1 MQDREP
7 TYLEQKLDALLT
19 EVETFCKDDD
29 IEDPLAALVAH
40 ILVEDSDECG
50 SAQDVLASDPLLK
63 AGRAYFSLLTE
74 NDKLPPGEQLSAH
87 ELILPR
93 ALLLDFFLGRSNIQQ
108 RAQEVLALIERKFS
122 ERAFQQATIL
132 LQLFETDQ
140 ATRIQNERKLF
151 YEDMIQRLG
160 VRRRQPLSDEEVERV
175 RDHFSEVARSLSDE
189 KAFEVA
195 PEKTQISLADLFIR
209 HPAEEPIINAA
220 SYQFGE
226 DEEDIAP
233 EDEDDTTDTAAEDEA
248 DGDSSDAS
256 ASADESVPL
265 RAPFLNAETVP
276 EFSTLDAA
284 PGDDTPDPLMPL
296 CRSLDWLANE
306 HQIHFCL
313 QLRSP
318 RELAR
323 WERVARCGDLDKA
336 TQMLRQVPPLR
347 WRMPSDYDDMAL
359 LEAIS
364 RHLTTAAIREHIR
377 SLTRA
382 CYFVL
387 LAVGDT
393 GLEDY
398 LEAYFGWLDEHLS
411 LDGTVFIDRLHRE
424 STLGEQTLMETLDSI
439 YDEHFAGPMTGLP
452 YSFTE
457 ADILQAIEAFTHQ
470 MRDADLSEV
479 APGFFDLGAFIIDQL
494 MKVPYP
500 SLEFSFRLHR
510 IA

>member
-7 TYLEQKLDALLT
+7 TYLEQKLSALLT
-19 EVETFCKDDD
+19 QVESFCKDNDV
-29 IEDPLAALVAH
+29 EDPLAVLVAH
-40 ILVEDSDECG
+40 ILAEDSDECG
-50 SAQDVLASDPLLK
+50 GPQDVLDAEPLLK

-74 NDKLPPGEQLSAH
+74 NDKLPPGEQLTAQ
-87 ELILPR
+87 EVVLPR
-93 ALLLDFFLGRSNIQQ
+93 ALLLDFFLGRSHIQQ

-160 VRRRQPLSDEEVERV
+160 VRRRQPLSDEEIERV
-175 RDHFSEVARSLSDE
+175 REHFSEVAESLASQHVFEVTEE
-189 KAFEVA
+189 KA
-195 PEKTQISLADLFIR
+195 QLSLADLFIR
-209 HPAEEPIINAA
+209 HPAEEPIINALA
-220 SYQFGE
+220 YQFGDANE
-226 DEEDIAP
+226 DDLAPGEEDAAASDDDDP
-233 EDEDDTTDTAAEDEA
+233 ASDEDTRGERVAASPSPRPA
-248 DGDSSDAS
+248 
-256 ASADESVPL
+256 
-265 RAPFLNAETVP
+265 FMNAETVP
-276 EFSTLDAA
+276 EFSTPDAA
-284 PGDDTPDPLMPL
+284 PSDETPDPLMPL
-296 CRSLDWLANE
+296 RRSLDWLASE
-306 HQIHFCL
+306 YQIHFCL
-313 QLRSP
+313 QVRSP
-318 RELAR
+318 GELAQ
-323 WERVARCGDLDKA
+323 WEGVARCGDLDKA
-336 TQMLRQVPPLR
+336 SQMLQQVPPLR
-347 WRMPSDYDDMAL
+347 WRLPSNYHDMTL
-359 LEAIS
+359 MEAVG

-398 LEAYFGWLDEHLS
+398 LEAYFGWLDERLG

-439 YDEHFAGPMTGLP
+439 YNEHFAGPMTGLP

-457 ADILQAIEAFTHQ
+457 GDILQAIEAFTHQ
-470 MRDADLSEV
+470 LRDADLSEV

-500 SLEFSFRLHR
+500 TLEFPFRLHR
-510 IA
+510 IV

>member
-19 EVETFCKDDD
+19 EVEAFCKDDD

-40 ILVEDSDECG
+40 ILSEDSDECG
-50 SAQDVLASDPLLK
+50 SVQDVLDAEPLLK

-74 NDKLPPGEQLSAH
+74 NDKLPPGEQLTAQ
-87 ELILPR
+87 ELVLPR

-160 VRRRQPLSDEEVERV
+160 VRRRQPLSEEEVERV
-175 RDHFSEVARSLSDE
+175 RDHFSEIARSLSADKVFEVTPE
-189 KAFEVA
+189 KA
-195 PEKTQISLADLFIR
+195 QISLADLFIR
-209 HPAEEPIINAA
+209 HPAEEPIINAS
-220 SYQFGE
+220 SYQFGAEGE
-226 DEEDIAP
+226 DLPSADGS
-233 EDEDDTTDTAAEDEA
+233 DDAGESAAEGASDEA
-248 DGDSSDAS
+248 ADVIDA
-256 ASADESVPL
+256 APAL

-284 PGDDTPDPLMPL
+284 ASDDTPDPLMPL

-318 RELAR
+318 RELGK
-323 WERVARCGDLDKA
+323 WERVARCGDLDKT

-347 WRMPSDYDDMAL
+347 WRMPSYYSDMTL
-359 LEAIS
+359 MEAVS
-364 RHLTTAAIREHIR
+364 RHLTTATIREHIR

-457 ADILQAIEAFTHQ
+457 GDILQAIEAFTHQ

-500 SLEFSFRLHR
+500 SLEFPFRLHR